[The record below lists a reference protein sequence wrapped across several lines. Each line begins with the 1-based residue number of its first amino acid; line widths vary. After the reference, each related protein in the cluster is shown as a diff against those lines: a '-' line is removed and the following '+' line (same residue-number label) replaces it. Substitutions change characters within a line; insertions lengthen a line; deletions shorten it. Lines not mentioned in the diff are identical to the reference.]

1 MVIGV
6 KSMKQKIFRTERWVG
21 LAAASMFALQACGGG
36 GGGGSTS
43 PPPPPPPPP
52 PPAANRPPVI
62 SSAASV
68 NINEGVTGTVYTL
81 TATDPDGDTL
91 TRAAVSGAD
100 AARFSY
106 NTATG
111 VLSLPTA
118 LDFEA
123 PQDANGDNIY
133 ELSFSV
139 SDGRGGTDTQAV
151 QIRVQDVDETVT
163 GMALR
168 RVGTGFTAPLYVEGI
183 PGTDR
188 VVVLE
193 KGGLARVLNPDTG
206 AIESV
211 NFLDVSGSVATDGEQ
226 GLVGIAFSP
235 NFTTD
240 RRVYVNLTNTAGNTE
255 IRRYQTFTSNSLQ
268 IDPSTMDVILTIN
281 QADEFHN
288 GGWLG
293 FGNDGLLYLATGDGG
308 AFERGS
314 YPNGPYESAQDTSA
328 LLGKIL
334 RIDVSGDDFPADAN
348 RDYRIPSGNAF
359 PGGAGGAPEI
369 FALGLRNPWRSS
381 FDPQTGDLFI
391 ADVGQSAREEIN
403 RMRPGDAGVNYG
415 WAVREGTASY
425 TGADSSDYTP
435 PVAEYSHNTTPSLGR
450 SITGGYVYRG
460 NIGPIRNHY
469 IFGDFISG
477 NVWSVPVSSLTVGQ
491 TLQSDQF
498 TRLNPDL
505 VPDAGTLSSI
515 SSFGRDNDGEIYIVS
530 YGGSIFRIEGAP

>member
-1 MVIGV
+1 
-6 KSMKQKIFRTERWVG
+6 MKQKTFRTERWVG

-62 SSAASV
+62 SSAATV

-91 TRAAVSGAD
+91 TREMLAGGDS
-100 AARFSY
+100 ARFSF
-106 NTATG
+106 NAATG
-111 VLSLPTA
+111 VLSLGTA

-123 PQDANGDNIY
+123 PQDANGDNTY
-133 ELSFSV
+133 EVTFRV
-139 SDGRGGTDTQAV
+139 SDGRGGTVSQTV

-168 RVGTGFTAPLYVEGI
+168 RVATGMFQPLYLEGI

-188 VVVLE
+188 VVVLQ
-193 KGGLARVLNPDTG
+193 KGGLALVLDPETG
-206 AIESV
+206 NYDETIP
-211 NFLDVSGSVATDGEQ
+211 FLDVEGSVATDGEQ

-235 NFTTD
+235 NFTAD
-240 RRVYVNLTNTAGNTE
+240 RTVYVNLTNTAGNTE
-255 IRRYQTFTSNSLQ
+255 IRQYRTFTTNPLQ
-268 IDPSTMDVILTIN
+268 VDPSTMNVILTIA
-281 QADEFHN
+281 QVDEFHN

-293 FGNDGLLYLATGDGG
+293 FGNDGFLYLATGDGG
-308 AFERGS
+308 GLTA
-314 YPNGPYESAQDTSA
+314 NADLNAQNTAS

-334 RIDVSGDDFPADAN
+334 RIDVSADDFPADEN

-403 RMRPGDAGVNYG
+403 RMRPGDVGANYG
-415 WAVREGTASY
+415 WSQREGTQFY
-425 TGADSSDYTP
+425 RGDDSSSFTP

-530 YGGSIFRIEGAP
+530 YSGNIFRIEGAP

>member
-1 MVIGV
+1 MIGI
-6 KSMKQKIFRTERWVG
+6 KSMKQKTFRTERWVG
-21 LAAASMFALQACGGG
+21 LAAASMIALQACGGG
-36 GGGGSTS
+36 GGGSTS
-43 PPPPPPPPP
+43 PPPPPPPP

-68 NINEGVTGTVYTL
+68 NINEGVTGAVYTL

-91 TRAAVSGAD
+91 TREMLAGGDS
-100 AARFSY
+100 ARFSF
-106 NTATG
+106 NAGTG
-111 VLSLPTA
+111 VLSLGAA

-123 PQDANGDNIY
+123 PQDANGDNTY
-133 ELSFSV
+133 EVSFRV

-188 VVVLE
+188 VVVLQ
-193 KGGLARVLNPDTG
+193 KGGLARVLDPDTG
-206 AIESV
+206 TIEGV
-211 NFLDVSGSVATDGEQ
+211 NFLDVSGSVATQGEQ

-240 RRVYVNLTNTAGNTE
+240 RRVYVNLTNTSGNTE
-255 IRRYQTFTSNSLQ
+255 IRRYQTVINNPLVV
-268 IDPSTMDVILTIN
+268 DVSTMDVILTIA
-281 QADEFHN
+281 QVDAFHN
-288 GGWLG
+288 GGWLD
-293 FGNDGLLYLATGDGG
+293 FGNDGFLYLATGDGG
-308 AFERGS
+308 GRTANAEL
-314 YPNGPYESAQDTSA
+314 NAQNTAS

-334 RIDVSGDDFPADAN
+334 RIDVSGDDFPGDAN

-369 FALGLRNPWRSS
+369 FAIGLRNPWRSS

-425 TGADSSDYTP
+425 TGADSASFTP

-491 TLQSDQF
+491 TLASSQF
-498 TRLNPDL
+498 TRLNDDL

-515 SSFGRDNDGEIYIVS
+515 SSFGRGNDGEIYIVS
-530 YGGSIFRIEGAP
+530 YGGSVFRIEGAP